1 MLIVVDGEAETPY
14 YYHFNGLGSVV
25 ALSDVNKAIVETYE
39 YDAFGVTTI
48 KDANGGELS
57 ESSVG
62 DSF

>member
-1 MLIVVDGEAETPY
+1 MDGEAETPY